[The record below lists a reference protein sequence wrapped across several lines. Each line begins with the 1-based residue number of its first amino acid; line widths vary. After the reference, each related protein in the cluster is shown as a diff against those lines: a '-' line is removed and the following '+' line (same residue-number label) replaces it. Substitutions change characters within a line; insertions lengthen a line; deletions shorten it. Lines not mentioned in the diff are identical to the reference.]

1 MRSFLGTLT
10 SLQEAA
16 IYYYTK
22 DYNAAK
28 KITNE
33 AKNIYKGLKIEI
45 LNLSKIE
52 DKLKAIDIDPD
63 IASEKEGY
71 VILIKVPEDI
81 LNHGN

>member
-28 KITNE
+28 KIANE
-33 AKNIYKGLKIEI
+33 AKSIYKGLKIEI
-45 LNLSKIE
+45 LNLSEIE
-52 DKLKAIDIDPD
+52 DKLKASDIDPD

-71 VILIKVPEDI
+71 VILIKVPEDM